1 MKTFLLTPVL
11 AFICTSTIILLFL
24 GVIYIIY
31 LVARDFFRAV
41 RSNREL
47 KAKMLREQKE
57 WKFDC
62 KMEQKL
68 EDIEETRWTEEDDL
82 PF

>member
-41 RSNREL
+41 RNNREL
-47 KAKMLREQKE
+47 KAKMLREQEE